1 MAYTLIKGTFHIH
14 YPDTPR
20 NGPEPDGDTLKFQP
34 DHRDLVESLPKAGR
48 PPRFTQTGITT
59 IRFEGIDALETHFR
73 VDETMYHQ
81 HKNLADAARDRLLEL
96 TGFGE
101 VTYFDDLPFKVETV
115 ENHPIDGYLLS
126 NGLDVYGRVIAF
138 AFVGQPAHTDG
149 TSVFVEPH
157 MLNASLNA
165 LMLQDGM
172 AYGAFYLSLPSALR
186 EHLKQIVVE
195 ARSASKGLY
204 AEATATTTASATIT
218 DPDDLQQ
225 LVIWPKLFRRLA
237 AFYEEG
243 HSDLADLDAWLR
255 ADPVDRDDRLLLPNQ
270 ELGNMHDL
278 IQVNGNQIRLTH
290 LPEEVVIV
298 PDGFTLPDSPVIP
311 IGSGSVRIV
320 AALIN
325 PAQQPER
332 GHETVTLI
340 NTTDSSVDLAGW
352 KIADNNGQQDL
363 SGNLAAGETFRVT
376 LENQLQLSNNR
387 DTITVLSPGN
397 RIVDQVSYERR
408 DLPGEGKTMVF

>member
-1 MAYTLIKGTFHIH
+1 
-14 YPDTPR
+14 
-20 NGPEPDGDTLKFQP
+20 
-34 DHRDLVESLPKAGR
+34 
-48 PPRFTQTGITT
+48 
-59 IRFEGIDALETHFR
+59 
-73 VDETMYHQ
+73 
-81 HKNLADAARDRLLEL
+81 
-96 TGFGE
+96 
-101 VTYFDDLPFKVETV
+101 
-115 ENHPIDGYLLS
+115 
-126 NGLDVYGRVIAF
+126 
-138 AFVGQPAHTDG
+138 
-149 TSVFVEPH
+149 
-157 MLNASLNA
+157 
-165 LMLQDGM
+165 
-172 AYGAFYLSLPSALR
+172 
-186 EHLKQIVVE
+186 
-195 ARSASKGLY
+195 
-204 AEATATTTASATIT
+204 
-218 DPDDLQQ
+218 
-225 LVIWPKLFRRLA
+225 VIWPKLFRRLA

-243 HSDLADLDAWLR
+243 HTDLADLDAWLR

-298 PDGFTLPDSPVIP
+298 PDDFTLPDSPVIP

-340 NTTDSSVDLAGW
+340 NTTDSRVDLAGW

-387 DTITVLSPGN
+387 DTISVLSPGN